1 MDKKSFVFSALIAIT
16 ITIGVTGCNPQQAQQ
31 TPAPSSTSPTATD
44 VSTKVDQIIKTG
56 LPGLGPQMRGVSDSF
71 DNMYYAAKGGNWALA
86 AYMGDVMGDYM
97 NPTQISR
104 ASNYG
109 QWDSFYK
116 ANLGDDGALRKAMA
130 SKDFTAFDKAYTAV
144 ISNCNACHAGNG
156 FKFIQK
162 VKASAPEANLD
173 YTVKSDASEN
183 K

>member
-1 MDKKSFVFSALIAIT
+1 MYKNRFVLSMLIV
-16 ITIGVTGCNPQQAQQ
+16 ITIGLTGCNTQPAQQ
-31 TPAPSSTSPTATD
+31 TPAQTPAGPTTAD
-44 VSTKVDQIIKTG
+44 INTKADQIIKVG
-56 LPGLGPQMRGVSDSF
+56 LPGFGPAMRGVSDSF

-97 NPTQISR
+97 KPTQISR
-104 ASNYG
+104 ASNYP

-116 ANLGDDGALRKAMA
+116 SNLGDDGALKKAMA
-130 SKDFTAFDKAYTAV
+130 AKDFTAFDKAYTA
-144 ISNCNACHAGNG
+144 IITNCNGCHAGLG

-162 VKASAPEANLD
+162 VKAAGPEANLD